1 VWASQVACPHRAMHL
16 LEDRGP
22 QHRRQHH
29 SPAVLGLDRRQSV
42 HTLSLHASVC
52 AVLQEVLHQLTVLL
66 RVHYFLVRHLQCWFG
81 RGQLVAFVQR
91 LDRGCSR
98 RTSLHRGWH
107 HLCRHITRP
116 SGLPLLRMCRC
127 RVSRSRVTCPSRPSW
142 PLATRSRRRRVQ
154 RAAVAALREGAA
166 PVCAVAL
173 VAVRSLFL
181 AVSSVV
187 AVLGPTGSRS
197 LVAVV
202 AAGAPV
208 AASAPVGG
216 RPPAAAVAADAPAAA
231 AVLCLVTMSLKSSE
245 DSAPYMIKLFV
256 VTSVVI
262 GTGAKV
268 PSPRTLVGVA
278 AATVV
283 PATPVFSSALEGGAV
298 TGSSSANCRG
308 REL

>member
-1 VWASQVACPHRAMHL
+1 
-16 LEDRGP
+16 
-22 QHRRQHH
+22 
-29 SPAVLGLDRRQSV
+29 
-42 HTLSLHASVC
+42 
-52 AVLQEVLHQLTVLL
+52 
-66 RVHYFLVRHLQCWFG
+66 
-81 RGQLVAFVQR
+81 
-91 LDRGCSR
+91 
-98 RTSLHRGWH
+98 
-107 HLCRHITRP
+107 
-116 SGLPLLRMCRC
+116 
-127 RVSRSRVTCPSRPSW
+127 
-142 PLATRSRRRRVQ
+142 
-154 RAAVAALREGAA
+154 VAALREGAA

-208 AASAPVGG
+208 AASAPVAAVVVRLAAVVVGPVGG